1 MNRILIT
8 AGPTR
13 EPIDDVR
20 YISNRS
26 SGRMG
31 VALATA
37 AVAAGHQVRLL
48 LGPSTLSL
56 PAGTTTHR
64 FETGDELAQ
73 LLERYQADFDDLIM
87 AAAVCDYRP
96 RDRRPGKQRSKR
108 SGMTMLE
115 LEATPDLVAQIARC
129 RAPHQ
134 RVVAFALEEADD
146 LDARARTKLVSKQV
160 DAIVANPLSTMD
172 AEQIAPVWI
181 TREGHRAAPGR
192 MRKEVAATWILGQ
205 LATLREATHDG
216 RQ

>member
-1 MNRILIT
+1 MKRILIT

-31 VALATA
+31 AALATA
-37 AVAAGHQVRLL
+37 AVAAGHEVRLL

-56 PAGTTTHR
+56 PAGITTHR
-64 FETGDELAQ
+64 FETGDELAR

-96 RDRRPGKQRSKR
+96 CNPRPGKHRSKR
-108 SGMTMLE
+108 SGMTTLE
-115 LEATPDLVAQIARC
+115 LEATPDLVAQIARG
-129 RAPHQ
+129 RSPHQ

-181 TREGHRAAPGR
+181 TREGHRAAPGQ
-192 MRKEVAATWILGQ
+192 MRKEVAAAWILGQ
-205 LATLREATHDG
+205 LATLREASHDG
-216 RQ
+216 SQ